1 VQRVHHNPGL
11 DPNDPASWP
20 ALLRERDIC
29 KRRDYP
35 GLLPLTQSAFR
46 DAVAR
51 GAIEPPIR
59 FGLRINCWRRA
70 YILTLQQRGISRR
83 PFAGTMQRAEEIGA
97 VNT

>member
-1 VQRVHHNPGL
+1 MLEHSHPKL
-11 DPNDPASWP
+11 DPNDPATWP
-20 ALLRERDIC
+20 TLLRERDIC

-51 GAIEPPIR
+51 GDIEPPIR
-59 FGLRINCWRRA
+59 FGLRINCWRNK
-70 YILTLQQRGISRR
+70 YILRLQQQGIPRR
-83 PFAGTMQRAEEIGA
+83 RLGETMPRAEEISA

>member
-1 VQRVHHNPGL
+1 VPEHSYPEI
-11 DPNDPASWP
+11 DPNDPATWP

-29 KRRDYP
+29 KRPDYP

-59 FGLRINCWRRA
+59 FGPRINCWRKP
-70 YILTLQQRGISRR
+70 YILRLQHQGIPRR
-83 PFAGTMQRAEEIGA
+83 PLAEARDHAGRGDPA
-97 VNT
+97 